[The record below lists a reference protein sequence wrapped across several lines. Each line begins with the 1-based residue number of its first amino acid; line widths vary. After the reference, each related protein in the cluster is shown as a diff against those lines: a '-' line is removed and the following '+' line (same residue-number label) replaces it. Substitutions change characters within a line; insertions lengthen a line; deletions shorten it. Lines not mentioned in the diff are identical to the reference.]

1 MLAFAWRA
9 RLNMAA
15 ILLMICLLSTLS
27 VAVLAAPESD
37 AQDSSSTTV
46 EAEVAPD
53 EKNQA
58 DDAEVEPFVPDEDI
72 DEDDAVSYP
81 IDI

>member
-1 MLAFAWRA
+1 
-9 RLNMAA
+9 MAA

-27 VAVLAAPESD
+27 VAVLAAPEPD

-58 DDAEVEPFVPDEDI
+58 DDGEVEPFVPDEDI